1 MNITPRKKQLLDY
14 NNSYRKAHGFA
25 PSIPEIAKRFKL
37 AISTV
42 HQHLEELE
50 QGGYLKRERNQ
61 RRGIEIAATESM
73 VHIPL
78 LGIIAAGQ
86 PIEAIE
92 NREFIAV
99 PKSKIPKTGNLF
111 ALRVSGES
119 MIDEGIADGDVII
132 ARKQDTAQNGD
143 RVVALVDGTDATLK
157 TYYRERGHIRL
168 QPANKAFEPIIIPK
182 NREFAIQGVVTEV
195 VRQQEA
201 PIANLP
207 APPPAVRHRA

>member
-1 MNITPRKKQLLDY
+1 MKITPRKKQLVEFI
-14 NNSYRKAHGFA
+14 NSYSQKHDFA
-25 PSIPEIAKRFKL
+25 PSIPEIGRRFNL
-37 AISTV
+37 AVSTV
-42 HQHLEELE
+42 HQHLQELE
-50 QGGYLKRERNQ
+50 EGGHLKRERNQ
-61 RRGIEIAATESM
+61 QRGIELVSEEPL

-78 LGIIAAGQ
+78 LGVIAAGQ
-86 PIEAIE
+86 PIEAVE

-99 PKSKIPKTGNLF
+99 PKSKVPKTGNLF

-168 QPANKAFEPIIIPK
+168 EPANKTFSPIIVPQG
-182 NREFAIQGVVTEV
+182 RGVALQGVVTEV
-195 VRQQEA
+195 VKQQET
-201 PIANLP
+201 PTINLP
-207 APPPAVRHRA
+207 A

>member
-14 NNSYRKAHGFA
+14 INSYRKAHGFA

-61 RRGIEIAATESM
+61 RRGIELAATEPM

-78 LGIIAAGQ
+78 LGILAAGQ

-111 ALRVSGES
+111 AIRVSGES
-119 MIDEGIADGDVII
+119 MIDEGIADGDVVI
-132 ARKQDTAQNGD
+132 ARKQNTAQNGD
-143 RVVALVDGTDATLK
+143 RVVALLDGSDATLK
-157 TYYRERGHIRL
+157 TFYRERIFIRL
-168 QPANKAFEPIIIPK
+168 EPANKGFSLMIVQK
-182 NREFAIQGVVTEV
+182 GREFAIQGVVTEV
-195 VRQQEA
+195 VKQQET
-201 PIANLP
+201 PTINLP
-207 APPPAVRHRA
+207 A